1 MIITLRNHETE
12 CDEIY
17 TNISRITETP
27 TEFKL
32 YKDGG
37 FVKEF
42 DKEIYSLQRKDG

>member
-17 TNISRITETP
+17 TNVSRITETP
-27 TEFKL
+27 TELKL
-32 YKDGG
+32 YKGD

-42 DKEIYSLQRKDG
+42 DKDVYSLQRKDG